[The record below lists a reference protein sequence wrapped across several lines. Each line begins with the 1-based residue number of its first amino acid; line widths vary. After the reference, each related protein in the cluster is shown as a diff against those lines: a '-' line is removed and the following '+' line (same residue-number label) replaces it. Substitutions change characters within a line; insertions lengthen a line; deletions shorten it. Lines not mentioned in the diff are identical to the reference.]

1 MTSAPIAS
9 RAHKD
14 MVKGSCACC
23 RASQSVSHER
33 RFYENLGS
41 NPRRLVG
48 RYKEK
53 TPQDFILAGLSLGRP
68 SLLG

>member
-14 MVKGSCACC
+14 MVKGSCACR

-41 NPRRLVG
+41 NPRRLL
-48 RYKEK
+48 
-53 TPQDFILAGLSLGRP
+53 LASATTRHPRLQ
-68 SLLG
+68 

>member
-14 MVKGSCACC
+14 MVKGNCACR

-41 NPRRLVG
+41 NPRRL
-48 RYKEK
+48 
-53 TPQDFILAGLSLGRP
+53 QLGAAHCALRAAP
-68 SLLG
+68 SLQHVFTRCLD